1 MHSQGTKVTKDQQ
14 SQMTYNPYNI
24 KDYEKVKAEQIKDMA
39 RGLGSNIGSEAQ
51 QKAQDKREKE
61 KKYAD

>member
-1 MHSQGTKVTKDQQ
+1 
-14 SQMTYNPYNI
+14 MTYNPYNI
-24 KDYEKVKAEQIKDMA
+24 KDYEKVKAEQVKDMA